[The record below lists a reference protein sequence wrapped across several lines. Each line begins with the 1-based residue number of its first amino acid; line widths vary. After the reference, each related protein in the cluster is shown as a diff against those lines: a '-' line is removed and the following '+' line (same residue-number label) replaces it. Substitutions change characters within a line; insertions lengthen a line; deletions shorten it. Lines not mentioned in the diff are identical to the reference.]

1 MHVLKLSSSP
11 PDVQN
16 LVTYEETHNSQFHI
30 FSSAIFYF
38 LNIAKY
44 NVVLFYNVVFIFNIA
59 KYCFRLIKL
68 FEYYEHFK
76 LSKITTEN
84 VKQSSSII
92 KVISKC

>member
-1 MHVLKLSSSP
+1 MHVFKLSSSP

-16 LVTYEETHNSQFHI
+16 LVPYEETHNSQFHF
-30 FSSAIFYF
+30 FSSAIIFIL

-44 NVVLFYNVVFIFNIA
+44 NVYLFCNVVFIFNIA

-84 VKQSSSII
+84 VKTE
-92 KVISKC
+92 